1 MKKEE
6 EVVQQAGSADRRK
19 FLRGAGLTGMGLAGA
34 ALIGGK
40 LGDVLPGVKVPNVEA
55 AAINDV
61 DILNFAL
68 NLEYLEAEFYTM
80 AVTGKTLE
88 QSGFNLTGKGT
99 YGRTTGGA
107 KINFGGAGSLHSQ
120 LGRTANGLMETEQ
133 FHVKFL
139 RSALGSYAVAKPAIN
154 LDALGK
160 VDTYLKFIVVARAQ
174 EQTGESA
181 YAGAAALI
189 QNKAY
194 LTAAAQILA
203 VEAEHVG
210 NLRLFCDAYNVPT
223 AKIDWR
229 DVLPPPSGS
238 NEFTINGNGLAPTRD
253 ANAVLAIV
261 YANKN
266 KGTSRGGFY
275 PQGLNGTI
283 NVITAQQ

>member
-6 EVVQQAGSADRRK
+6 VLQQAGSADRRR
-19 FLRGAGLTGMGLAGA
+19 FLKGAGLTGMGLAGA

-40 LGDVLPGVKVPNVEA
+40 LADVLPGVKVPNVEA
-55 AAINDV
+55 AGINDY

-80 AVTGKTLE
+80 ATTGKTLE
-88 QSGFNLTGKGT
+88 QSGFDLSGKGT
-99 YGRTTGGA
+99 YGPTTGGA
-107 KINFGGAGSLHSQ
+107 RINFAGTGQ
-120 LGRTANGLMETEQ
+120 LGRTANGLAETEQ

-154 LDALGK
+154 LNALGL
-160 VDTYLKFIVVARAQ
+160 VNTWQKFIVVARAQ

-189 QNKAY
+189 QNKTY

-210 NLRLFCDAYNVPT
+210 NLRLFCDIYNVAT
-223 AKIDWR
+223 AKIDAQ
-229 DVLPPPSGS
+229 DVLPPPSGT
-238 NEFTINGNGLAPTRD
+238 NMFTINSKGLAPARTPSE
-253 ANAVLAIV
+253 VLAIV
-261 YANKN
+261 YANSR
-266 KGTSRGGFY
+266 KGTSRGGFF
-275 PQGLNGTI
+275 PQGLNGAVNT
-283 NVITAQQ
+283 V